1 MKKLIVLSFLIFV
14 LAIATAGG
22 VRSMTQHQLKMP
34 LIMAGAPVTS
44 TPEPTMT
51 PTSTLTPTPTVTPV
65 PGELWVYI
73 LRFGNTGDTSTT
85 YASVPGIGYEI
96 KGQKVEKTL
105 NITAYC
111 PEGVECIMDPV
122 PPDFPPEC
130 DFETGKWCQIE
141 KLEFDSNAK
150 QACGTQFPFNCV
162 DAE

>member
-1 MKKLIVLSFLIFV
+1 MKKLIRLSFLIFV

-34 LIMAGAPVTS
+34 LIMAGAPITS

-51 PTSTLTPTPTVTPV
+51 PTTTMTPTPTVTPV
-65 PGELWVYI
+65 PGELWVYVI
-73 LRFGNTGDTSTT
+73 RSGNKGDISETFAIVPGVDYELRGYKEDKTLYITT
-85 YASVPGIGYEI
+85 Y
-96 KGQKVEKTL
+96 
-105 NITAYC
+105 C
-111 PEGVECIMDPV
+111 PDGLECVADPV

-141 KLEFDSNAK
+141 KFIYDGNAQ

-162 DAE
+162 ETD